1 MGDNKKLNL
10 QRYKKSAKGVMEF
23 ARLIETA
30 SPDLRER
37 MIEQAREE
45 DPTFLDTVLAQV
57 RKLEAFNAKQEL
69 KLDRFK
75 KSQTGIVEFAR
86 LLEQS
91 TPSVRETILK
101 RAKEQDSQFVVSVL
115 RKTVFF
121 EELVFLDE
129 GVLAEILSDTPPK
142 VLAHAVHG
150 MGAKFCKKLMA
161 NVGHRTQRQVK
172 DEEENFPPKGPS
184 EGLILGARRQILKIA
199 RSLEEKGKFEFEL
212 LDCPPF

>member
-30 SPDLRER
+30 SPELRER

-45 DPTFLDTVLAQV
+45 DPAFLDNVLAQV

-69 KLDRFK
+69 KLERFK
-75 KSQTGIVEFAR
+75 KSQTGIIEFAR

-91 TPSVRETILK
+91 TPQVRETILK
-101 RAKEQDSQFVVSVL
+101 RAKEQDSAFVQSVL

-121 EELVFLDE
+121 EELIFLDE

-142 VLAHAVHG
+142 VLAHAVYG
-150 MGAKFCKKLMA
+150 MEAKFCKKLMA

-172 DEEENFPPKGPS
+172 DEEENFGT
-184 EGLILGARRQILKIA
+184 
-199 RSLEEKGKFEFEL
+199 
-212 LDCPPF
+212 

>member
-115 RKTVFF
+115 RKTVFLKSLYF
-121 EELVFLDE
+121 WMKASLR
-129 GVLAEILSDTPPK
+129 
-142 VLAHAVHG
+142 
-150 MGAKFCKKLMA
+150 KFCPTHHRKYSHTPCMA
-161 NVGHRTQRQVK
+161 W
-172 DEEENFPPKGPS
+172 E
-184 EGLILGARRQILKIA
+184 
-199 RSLEEKGKFEFEL
+199 RSSAKSSWQM
-212 LDCPPF
+212 